1 MKVKLGKLIWYLLNL
16 SSISDDFAWNW
27 NCLWTKTKVF
37 LVFFWLRA
45 VLYSWN
51 FCFLLNQIRKIAR
64 SRHVNIL
71 CSSQPGSNP
80 HFLFGKPKE
89 RIPTSINA
97 PATPDP
103 QNLISLQLKVFSVR
117 EEMLSVTNQTVR
129 TLQRDNSNKF
139 DSQQSEGSGQASW
152 HHMII
157 SQNFPRT
164 EMDFHQTNWHF
175 KHVDA
180 QNLQG
185 QTKITF
191 RKTLY
196 SVSVVARRQPPL
208 Q

>member
-1 MKVKLGKLIWYLLNL
+1 MSTSFVRFSQDQILI
-16 SSISDDFAWNW
+16 F
-27 NCLWTKTKVF
+27 CLENRKKEYQPPSTHQQH
-37 LVFFWLRA
+37 
-45 VLYSWN
+45 
-51 FCFLLNQIRKIAR
+51 QIRK
-64 SRHVNIL
+64 
-71 CSSQPGSNP
+71 
-80 HFLFGKPKE
+80 
-89 RIPTSINA
+89 
-97 PATPDP
+97 
-103 QNLISLQLKVFSVR
+103 NLISLQLKVFFMS

-185 QTKITF
+185 QTKTTL

>member
-1 MKVKLGKLIWYLLNL
+1 MK
-16 SSISDDFAWNW
+16 
-27 NCLWTKTKVF
+27 
-37 LVFFWLRA
+37 
-45 VLYSWN
+45 
-51 FCFLLNQIRKIAR
+51 
-64 SRHVNIL
+64 
-71 CSSQPGSNP
+71 
-80 HFLFGKPKE
+80 FLFLIKSNVKNCRITSCQHPLLDSARIKSSFFVWKTE

-157 SQNFPRT
+157 SQNFPRN
-164 EMDFHQTNWHF
+164 EMDFHKTNWHF

-185 QTKITF
+185 QTKTTL